1 MLLHCM
7 NDIIKIALIG
17 DIHANL
23 AALQAVLQHA
33 ARRKATEIW
42 NVGDS
47 VGYGPFPG
55 EVLQLLRQARILS
68 IAGNCDIK
76 TLRAARRATPPG
88 RRPEKHMAFAWTRRQ
103 LTAANLA
110 FLASLPRQRRLR
122 RGGRRIL
129 LTHGSPFSIKEYL
142 DGDTP
147 APRLR
152 AVARAARAELL
163 VCGHAHRPFKQ
174 KTAGV
179 WIVNTGSVGRPD
191 DGDRR
196 ACYAMLEI
204 SPRRMRIRHYRVAYD
219 LAHTL
224 QALRRRRLPESFA
237 RMFAHG
243 LDFEQAAGKQKKR
256 S

>member
-1 MLLHCM
+1 M

-33 ARRKATEIW
+33 AGRQATEVW

-47 VGYGPFPG
+47 VGYGPFPD
-55 EVLQLLRQARILS
+55 EVARLLRQARILS

-76 TLRAARRATPPG
+76 TLHAAGRAPAG

-103 LTAANLA
+103 LGSASLA
-110 FLASLPRQRRLR
+110 FLESLPRQRRLR

-129 LTHGSPFSIKEYL
+129 LTHGSPFSIKEYM

-152 AVARAARAELL
+152 AAARAARAELL

-219 LAHTL
+219 LASTL
-224 QALRRRRLPESFA
+224 KALRRRRLPESFA

-243 LDFEQAAGKQKKR
+243 WDFEQASGKPEKR